1 MKEFIL
7 TPKAPKAIGPYSQAV
22 KAGGFLFCSGQIPL
36 DPATMQIVGTSAAEQ
51 MRQVLANITAVLEAA
66 DCDLSQI
73 VKTTIFLKDMG
84 DFAAVNEVYGEYFKV
99 NPPARS
105 TFEVARLPKDVL
117 VEVEAIALQKSLLK

>member
-1 MKEFIL
+1 MKEFIS

-66 DCDLSQI
+66 GCELSQI

-84 DFAAVNEVYGEYFKV
+84 DFAAVNEVYGDYFKV

-105 TFEVARLPKDVL
+105 TIEVARLPKDVL
-117 VEVEAIALQKSLLK
+117 VEVEAVAFA